1 MKTLDISTNSKQY
14 PLFVGSGLRHR
25 ISDLLNQ
32 IDRSYS
38 KCLIIT
44 DEAVAPLYLEDVK
57 KGLGYA
63 DVITH
68 IVPNGEEAKSFEH
81 YYNCLTAALENGLD
95 RKSFIVALGGGVV
108 GDLAGFVAA
117 SYMRGIGFIQM
128 PTTLLAHDSSVGGKV
143 AINHPLGKNMIGSFY
158 QPDAVIYDVETLQS
172 LPDVEWRSGFS
183 EVIKHA
189 LIWDFNFYEE
199 LKSAIPTINE
209 LKNTDLTFIL
219 EKAIGVKAEVV
230 SQDEKE
236 TGIRAYL
243 NFGHT
248 LAHAIEAE
256 LGYGKI
262 SHGEAVAIGMIFA
275 MRVSEGHYGINLPIE
290 TVEQWFKQ
298 LSLPTRIPSGLSARK
313 LIERMKMDKKAMHGE
328 IYMVLQKQIGEV
340 ETTSIDEKVLYSLL
354 EKEMERGL

>member
-1 MKTLDISTNSKQY
+1 MNVLNISTRSKQY
-14 PLFVGSGLRHR
+14 PLFIGKGLRYR
-25 ISDLLNQ
+25 VGELLKEMN
-32 IDRSYS
+32 RSYS
-38 KCLIIT
+38 KYLIIT
-44 DEAVAPLYLEDVK
+44 DETVAPLYLQ
-57 KGLGYA
+57 
-63 DVITH
+63 DVIDSLGEVVTH
-68 IVPNGEEAKSFEH
+68 IVPNGEKAKSFDH
-81 YYNCLTAALENGLD
+81 YYSCLTTALENGLD
-95 RKSFIVALGGGVV
+95 RKSCIIALGGGVV
-108 GDLAGFVAA
+108 GDLAGFAAA
-117 SYMRGIGFIQM
+117 SYMRGIGFIQV

-158 QPDAVIYDVETLQS
+158 QPDAVIYDVETFQS

-189 LIWDFNFYEE
+189 LIWDSSFYEE
-199 LKSAIPTINE
+199 LKREIPTINE
-209 LKNTDLTFIL
+209 LKNIDLTSIL

-256 LGYGKI
+256 LGYGKV

-275 MRVSEGHYGINLPIE
+275 MRVSEKHYEIKLPIE
-290 TVEQWFKQ
+290 SIEEWFKQ
-298 LSLPTRIPSGLSARK
+298 LSLPIRIPSGLSADK

-328 IYMVLQKQIGEV
+328 IYMVLQKKIGEV
-340 ETTSIDEKVLYSLL
+340 ETTSIDEKVLYLLL
-354 EKEMERGL
+354 EKEIERGL